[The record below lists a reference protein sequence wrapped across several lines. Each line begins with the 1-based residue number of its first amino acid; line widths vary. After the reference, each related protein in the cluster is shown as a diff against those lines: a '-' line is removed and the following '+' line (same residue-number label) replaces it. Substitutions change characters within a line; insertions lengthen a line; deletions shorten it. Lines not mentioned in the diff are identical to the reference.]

1 MAIRIWKPTSIFSRR
16 DVMITANLLF
26 PSRRRNT
33 VRMATLVGYFIA
45 ASATGVAAAASPA
58 TDVPSVVVR
67 YADLDLATDQ
77 GVRTLYTRIAR
88 AALKVCPDA
97 PISDLNAVAQARTC
111 QRQAIARAVRDVNR
125 PMLAAVYADHWKRS

>member
-1 MAIRIWKPTSIFSRR
+1 MTTAKPH
-16 DVMITANLLF
+16 F

-33 VRMATLVGYFIA
+33 VRMATLVGYFVA
-45 ASATGVAAAASPA
+45 ATAAGVAGAASPA

-67 YADLDLATDQ
+67 YADLDLATDP

-97 PISDLNAVAQARTC
+97 PIGDLHAVVQARTC
-111 QRQAIARAVRDVNR
+111 QQQAIARAVLDVNR